1 MNRDQ
6 MEGKG
11 REAMGGARQTAGN
24 LTGNREQQA
33 RGAGQRA
40 GGKAQGGLG
49 GIMEKLK
56 GLLKRS

>member
-11 REAMGGARQTAGN
+11 REAMGGARQTAGD

-33 RGAGQRA
+33 RGAAQRT

-56 GLLKRS
+56 GLFKR

>member
-6 MEGKG
+6 LEGKG
-11 REAMGGARQTAGN
+11 KEAMGGARQTAGN

-33 RGAGQRA
+33 RGAAQRT
-40 GGKAQGGLG
+40 GGKAQGGLA

-56 GLLKRS
+56 GIFKRG

>member
-1 MNRDQ
+1 MNRDRI
-6 MEGKG
+6 EGKG

-24 LTGNREQQA
+24 VTGDQKTQA
-33 RGAGQRA
+33 RGAAQRT

-56 GLLKRS
+56 GIFKR

>member
-6 MEGKG
+6 IEGKG
-11 REAMGGARQTAGN
+11 KEAMGGARQTAGD

-33 RGAGQRA
+33 RGAAQRT
-40 GGKAQGGLG
+40 GGKAQGGLA

-56 GLLKRS
+56 GIFKRG